1 MLNCGKTSYKD
12 LVFARGEFLRFFE
25 TSNESLRLIIIFWE
39 QNNLPRVTS
48 DPTKP
53 VKGSISAKPVTST

>member
-1 MLNCGKTSYKD
+1 M
-12 LVFARGEFLRFFE
+12 ARGEFLRFFGD
-25 TSNESLRLIIIFWE
+25 SNEPLRLIIIFWE

-53 VKGSISAKPVTST
+53 VKGSISAKLVTRT